1 MPSEADRR
9 QLLVHAPTPG
19 WTRSRHTRSPSS
31 PGRAAC
37 RLSAQEVDN
46 WARAEHRNSSA
57 RAEGDSALSKRIE
70 DNLLVAV
77 HPVVRVH
84 PITKKKCLFVNPG
97 FTSHIVD
104 LSHRESKAILD
115 LDAKLIGV
123 ISGTRGWLVSRSPP

>member
-1 MPSEADRR
+1 MP
-9 QLLVHAPTPG
+9 PTPG

-46 WARAEHRNSSA
+46 WPSAEHRYGSA

-70 DNLLVAV
+70 GNLLVAV

-104 LSHRESKAILD
+104 LPHRESKAILD